1 MLCLW
6 HKIEEIP
13 IPNPDLYA
21 IADGEERVRVAGR
34 LHRRQEFK
42 QKGLENLLSWHITA
56 FYSRC
61 RTLLPPTA
69 NDSDL
74 RECLKSA
81 TALGVQALGLGLS
94 KLAVST
100 VETVGRSCSAMLK
113 QGGITKLVDNCRTI
127 SILPE
132 VGLIALHENDGDMV
146 AAVQKVVSS
155 LFAEAK
161 DLAGEQPKAFQNWSA
176 PNRLI
181 LEHLLEW
188 ANGENPDGQFG
199 MRYQAWWPTFTREE
213 AQTYLQTWQTLLV

>member
-1 MLCLW
+1 
-6 HKIEEIP
+6 
-13 IPNPDLYA
+13 
-21 IADGEERVRVAGR
+21 
-34 LHRRQEFK
+34 
-42 QKGLENLLSWHITA
+42 LSWHIIA

-61 RTLLPPTA
+61 SKLLPATA

-81 TALGVQALGLGLS
+81 TALGIQALGLGLS
-94 KLAVST
+94 ELAVGT

-132 VGLIALHENDGDMV
+132 VGLIGRHENEDDFV
-146 AAVQKVVSS
+146 TVIERVVSS

-161 DLAGEQPKAFQNWSA
+161 ELADQQPDAFQNWRA

-181 LEHLLEW
+181 LERLVEW
-188 ANGENPDGQFG
+188 AKGQSPDGLLG
-199 MRYQAWWPTFTREE
+199 VRYRAWRPTFTRGE
-213 AQTYLQTWQTLLV
+213 AQTYLQTWQGLLV